1 MPKKLITF
9 CEAEQVIKSNF
20 RAKPLGSEDID
31 LLDASGRVLAED
43 IKADMDVPPFDRST
57 VDGYAVL
64 AKNTFEAEENRFVA
78 LKVCG
83 TVSIGQIP
91 HVRVGPH
98 EAAEIVTGAPIP
110 HGANAVVMIED
121 TERHADTVRVYTP
134 VSEGENIMEKGSDI
148 RKGLTVL
155 RKRRYLGA
163 SEIGVLASLGFAKVK
178 VFVQPVVAV
187 LSTGGEIIEPGK
199 VLLPARVYDINA
211 YSLSSAVL
219 ESGGKPLYLGVIPD
233 SRNDLYAVLKRAL
246 TLANVIVTSGGV
258 SVGPKDVVPQ
268 TVASLG
274 EPGILFSG
282 IAIKPGKPVTVAII
296 EGKLV
301 FCFPGHPTSALLAF
315 HLLARPVIT
324 ALAGREFLSDPTIQA
339 TASTRMF
346 PAKGRRTF
354 FMVRLERKE
363 DSSWAATPVETGQS
377 GAITTLAEADGFVE
391 IAENQQFV
399 DSGEEV
405 IVQLLRDV
413 AGRINQRSID

>member
-1 MPKKLITF
+1 MLKKLITF
-9 CEAEQVIKSNF
+9 DEAKQAIKSKF
-20 RAKPLGSEDID
+20 RTKPFGSEDLD
-31 LLDASGRVLAED
+31 LLGAYGRVLAED
-43 IKADMDVPPFDRST
+43 IKADVDVPPFDRST

-64 AKNTFEAEENRFVA
+64 AKNTFEAEESRSVA

-83 TVSIGQIP
+83 TVSIGQLP
-91 HVRVGPH
+91 NVRVGPH

-110 HGANAVVMIED
+110 SGANAVVMIED
-121 TERHADTVRVYTP
+121 TERYADTVRIYNP
-134 VSEGENIMEKGSDI
+134 VSESENIMKKGSDI
-148 RKGLTVL
+148 KKGLTVL

-163 SEIGVLASLGFAKVK
+163 SEIGVLASLGLAKVK

-187 LSTGGEIIEPGK
+187 LSTGGELVEPGN
-199 VLLPARVYDINA
+199 VLPPARIYDINA
-211 YSLSSAVL
+211 YTLSSAVL

-233 SRNDLYAVLKRAL
+233 SRNELYVALKKAL
-246 TLANVIVTSGGV
+246 ALANVIITSGGV
-258 SVGPKDVVPQ
+258 SVGPKDIVPQ
-268 TVASLG
+268 TVSSLG
-274 EPGILFSG
+274 KPGILFSG

-324 ALAGREFLSDPTIQA
+324 ALAGREFFPDPTVQA

-354 FMVRLERKE
+354 FMVRLEQKD
-363 DSSWAATPVETGQS
+363 DSDWVAIPVETGQS
-377 GAITTLAEADGFVE
+377 GAITTLVEADGFVE
-391 IAENQQFV
+391 IAENQQFI

-405 IVQLLRDV
+405 IVQLLRNA
-413 AGRINQRSID
+413 AGRINPSPID